1 MLLTKKIKS
10 YTILSPK
17 SLGTSPFPGVI
28 MLTLLLSLTAQA
40 ATPELQSPQL
50 RMGFHAQGEQQ
61 AHAPVAHLMFPDVVS
76 SAAPYLYVGLKHQP
90 RDQRWNVE
98 TLLGAGLTSGGLDP
112 VLSLRLER
120 RALMLYLWVDAEY
133 APLAQ
138 HNLYGFITLALPIG
152 PWLVGVDSE
161 DWVNLEL
168 AADGTSNQVYWSVG
182 PTVGIKLG
190 PHVFLAQSLLWTR
203 DGPVPRTYFQLF
215 L

>member
-1 MLLTKKIKS
+1 
-10 YTILSPK
+10 
-17 SLGTSPFPGVI
+17 

-40 ATPELQSPQL
+40 AAAELQSPQL

-61 AHAPVAHLMFPDVVS
+61 AHTPLTHLMFPDVVS
-76 SAAPYLYVGLKHQP
+76 GAAPYVYAGLKHQFT
-90 RDQRWNVE
+90 DQRWNLE
-98 TLLGAGLTSGGLDP
+98 TLLGSGLTPDGLDP

-120 RALMLYLWVDAEY
+120 SAPLLYLWVDAEY

-138 HNLYGFITLALPIG
+138 HNLYGFATVAVPLG

-161 DWVNLEL
+161 DWVNLGAE
-168 AADGTSNQVYWSVG
+168 AEGATNQVQWSVG

-190 PHVFLAQSLLWTR
+190 PYLFLAQSLLWTR
-203 DGPVPRTYFQLF
+203 DGPIPRTYFQLF